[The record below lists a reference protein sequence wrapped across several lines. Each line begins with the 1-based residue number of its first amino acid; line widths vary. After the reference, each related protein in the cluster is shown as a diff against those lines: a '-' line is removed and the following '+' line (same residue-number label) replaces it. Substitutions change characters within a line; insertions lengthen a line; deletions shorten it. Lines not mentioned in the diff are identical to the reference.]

1 MSPHPHASH
10 VRLRSMR
17 VDDIPQVAALDD
29 LSFADPWPQGSF
41 EYELKANDYSL
52 CLVAED
58 PDAAEG
64 QTIVGAL
71 VIWLIVDE
79 AHIATIAV
87 HPNYRHRG
95 VGRRLLAEG
104 LLQAADRGAVKS
116 LLEVR
121 SGNTEALH
129 LYYGFGFK
137 AVGLRPNYYQAE
149 QEDALLL
156 DLDPLDMECL
166 RNLKQVYSS

>member
-1 MSPHPHASH
+1 MSARADASQI
-10 VRLRSMR
+10 RLRDMR
-17 VDDIPQVAALDD
+17 ADDLPQVAALDH

-41 EYELKANDYSL
+41 EYELKANNYSL

-87 HPNYRHRG
+87 HPGYRHRG
-95 VGRRLLAEG
+95 IGRRLLAEG
-104 LLQAADRGAVKS
+104 LLQAAERGAVKS

-129 LYYGFGFK
+129 LYYGFGYK

-156 DLDPLDMECL
+156 DLDPLDIEFL
-166 RNLKQVYSS
+166 RNLIQTLSS